1 MDQKEKK
8 GKKNDQNIQE
18 KPALAYIPKEAMWEL
33 GKALSFGA
41 SKYDKFNFKNGIEV
55 TRTVSAALRH
65 IYQFL
70 DGENF
75 DEESKAHHLGA
86 AMANLSMAIDTCY
99 NKPEMDDRHKK

>member
-8 GKKNDQNIQE
+8 GRKNDQE
-18 KPALAYIPKEAMWEL
+18 KPALAYVPKEAIWEL

-55 TRTVSAALRH
+55 TRTVSAAVRH

-86 AMANLSMAIDTCY
+86 AMANLAMAIDTYY
-99 NKPEMDDRHKK
+99 NRPEMDDRYKK